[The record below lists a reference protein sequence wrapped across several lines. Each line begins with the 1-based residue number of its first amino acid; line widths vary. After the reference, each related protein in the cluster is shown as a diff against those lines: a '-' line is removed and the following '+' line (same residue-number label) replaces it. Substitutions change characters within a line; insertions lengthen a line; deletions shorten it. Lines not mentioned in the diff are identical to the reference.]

1 MERPLTFMT
10 CVCYLAFCVTAI
22 QIYNGEKASL
32 ENVYDMCNSVA
43 IHRAISGSPDKL
55 SDLLLNLRNANDVNE
70 FLFALSQSDN
80 DFGEMIGKEL
90 NIVGKDSQLGEIM
103 NTVNDL
109 HKACLVEYISG
120 KRSSDNIQKEAQQ
133 YQAFDFDNLKRKDF
147 ISTKSGRLTES
158 LKRNQVIGL
167 NPTGWRK
174 RRSDQRDP
182 ETEDLT
188 KFIRN
193 MRELLEKREKLSFNP
208 TGW

>member
-1 MERPLTFMT
+1 MT
-10 CVCYLAFCVTAI
+10 CVYYLAICVTAI
-22 QIYNGEKASL
+22 QIYNGEKASI

-43 IHRAISGSPDKL
+43 INRAISGSPDKL
-55 SDLLLNLRNANDVNE
+55 SELLLSLRNANDVNA

-80 DFGEMIGKEL
+80 DFGEMFGKEL
-90 NIVGKDSQLGEIM
+90 TVVGKEDKHRELIKS
-103 NTVNDL
+103 VNDL
-109 HKACLVEYISG
+109 QKACLIEYISG
-120 KRSSDNIQKEAQQ
+120 KRSSDNEQKDAEQ

-167 NPTGWRK
+167 NPTGWRR

-182 ETEDLT
+182 ETEDVS

-193 MRELLEKREKLSFNP
+193 MRELLEKRERLSFNP